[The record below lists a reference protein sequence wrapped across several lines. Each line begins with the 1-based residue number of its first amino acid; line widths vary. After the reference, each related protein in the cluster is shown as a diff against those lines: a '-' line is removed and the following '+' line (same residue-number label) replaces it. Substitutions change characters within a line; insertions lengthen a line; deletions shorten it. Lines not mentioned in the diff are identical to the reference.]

1 MYIPM
6 GKEFNPNIKT
16 ISIFMD
22 RPTKSLHLTVRTDS
36 DIPKGEIISI
46 NLYKKGEEL

>member
-22 RPTKSLHLTVRTDS
+22 RKLQSLHLTVQTDS
-36 DIPKGEIISI
+36 DISKGDIISI
-46 NLYKKGEEL
+46 NLYKNGEEL